1 MNISYDNCNIKFFQM
16 ASTCDG
22 TRQWNGHQP
31 ERHRWMVPPMWL
43 LGQLVKLKVPSAAP
57 TAEFS
62 LVWGTSEFDLHLFI
76 PLTSGIYLPYEMNE

>member
-1 MNISYDNCNIKFFQM
+1 
-16 ASTCDG
+16 
-22 TRQWNGHQP
+22 
-31 ERHRWMVPPMWL
+31 MVPPMWL

-57 TAEFS
+57 MAEFS